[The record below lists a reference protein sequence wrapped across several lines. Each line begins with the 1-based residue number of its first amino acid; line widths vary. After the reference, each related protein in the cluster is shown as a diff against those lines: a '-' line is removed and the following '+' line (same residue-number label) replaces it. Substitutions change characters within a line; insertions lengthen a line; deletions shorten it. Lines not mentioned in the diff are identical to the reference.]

1 MAILREKIPD
11 YDRRVAIGAAIEAE
25 LKATERR
32 GRPKA
37 DNGQAGLLEQEID
50 QNFGQL
56 KGARSYEVAAEKS
69 GFGNAETYRQA
80 KAVVAAKPTRQARSL

>member
-1 MAILREKIPD
+1 LLGGRFQR
-11 YDRRVAIGAAIEAE
+11 YRSLTFRR
-25 LKATERR
+25 
-32 GRPKA
+32 RPH
-37 DNGQAGLLEQEID
+37 NFSRPLID

-80 KAVVAAKPTRQARSL
+80 KAVVAARLTRKAMSLLIRLGRQ